1 MFFTDQ
7 PLYLVVFG
15 VKMQIMAFF
24 GVSRKLSLSP
34 SAKPAGRRESATG

>member
-24 GVSRKLSLSP
+24 GVSRKLGLLP
-34 SAKPAGRRESATG
+34 LAKPAGCRESATG